1 MSEEKELLKEIL
13 SEEVE
18 EEVYA
23 GVETTS
29 TTYKKVASGTIP
41 DGYEGV
47 VMGVAV
53 SFSETIDAFLKKKGK
68 HVYSDGLNCAALTN
82 IAQTAGV
89 GDEVPL
95 LVKIGEKE
103 SWEFGFKATAATP
116 KVNWRLRVRHFKKG
130 A

>member
-13 SEEVE
+13 SQDIE

-29 TTYKKVASGTIP
+29 TTYAKVASGTIP
-41 DGYEGV
+41 DGYEGI
-47 VMGVAV
+47 VMGIAV
-53 SFSETIDAFLKKKGK
+53 SFSETVDAYLKRKGK
-68 HVYSDGLNCAALTN
+68 HVYADGLRCAALTD

-103 SWEFGFKATAATP
+103 EWEFGFKATAATP
-116 KVNWRLRVRHFKKG
+116 KVNWRIRVRHFKK